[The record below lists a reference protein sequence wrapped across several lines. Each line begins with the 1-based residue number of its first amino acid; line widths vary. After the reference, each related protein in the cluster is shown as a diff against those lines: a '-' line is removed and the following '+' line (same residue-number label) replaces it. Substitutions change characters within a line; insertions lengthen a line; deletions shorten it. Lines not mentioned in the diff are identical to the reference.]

1 MHCPRDAEEINED
14 GTGKPNSWIVKHGFA
29 GDDLS
34 SGERGPNQQ
43 KPNDQNHL
51 LLRNDGWMM
60 DWTHGELSPGL
71 DELDERLSQSGE
83 TALFHLV
90 CIVFQGFRI
99 GADEVDVGKGIDIE
113 EFERGL
119 GFTELE
125 VTEEQLGVGTVV
137 VGNERRGNEGEVVD
151 EHREAEVGFVV

>member
-1 MHCPRDAEEINED
+1 
-14 GTGKPNSWIVKHGFA
+14 
-29 GDDLS
+29 
-34 SGERGPNQQ
+34 
-43 KPNDQNHL
+43 
-51 LLRNDGWMM
+51 M